1 MRKYILLTLSRA
13 DKEGR
18 AALDKKEIADRI
30 RGCFSCISIIVARE
44 QHEEIGHHFH
54 IAIRNICATRDNAP
68 KKLRKAFPE
77 FEGAQMLVTFHK
89 AWATACQYVMKEDP
103 KPLVWGEDTVE
114 TIKEMLAARKGH
126 KGTTKREIMQ
136 KLKGLKDW
144 YETYEDPELH
154 TMLLS
159 KENALKNVFE
169 DIQVIKDRESQ
180 LKERIKAPFP

>member
-1 MRKYILLTLSRA
+1 
-13 DKEGR
+13 
-18 AALDKKEIADRI
+18 
-30 RGCFSCISIIVARE
+30 
-44 QHEEIGHHFH
+44 
-54 IAIRNICATRDNAP
+54 
-68 KKLRKAFPE
+68 
-77 FEGAQMLVTFHK
+77 
-89 AWATACQYVMKEDP
+89 
-103 KPLVWGEDTVE
+103 
-114 TIKEMLAARKGH
+114 
-126 KGTTKREIMQ
+126 MQ